1 MRFVEWNCC
10 EGFASDLPAL
20 LELGCDLA
28 VLCEVPEMPPPVN
41 LIDPEIDWHWAG
53 RYPRKGLAIASFGGP
68 LTRGA
73 ERIGA
78 GSFTVSAETKAGI
91 GILGIWTCPPRGSS
105 YGAQARATID
115 TYADWLRDTPSIVA
129 GDVNV
134 APRGIEDTRTG
145 VLRALFADLDAL
157 GYRSVYHH
165 YFGEEYGAETR
176 ATYFHRRRPAE
187 PFHIDFVFL
196 HQDLLPQVRAVEVGT
211 YERWGR
217 SPQRVRRRPQ
227 RSRPDRR
234 RSRSLFG
241 SAACTRTVP
250 RGSARRHR
258 VRRRHRRACAVGLLA
273 PGQVGRV
280 GQVISTTR
288 PRWSLAIVPVR
299 GSWKASSARLTRPA
313 WPARRKVSPTKQ

>member
-129 GDVNV
+129 GDFNV

-211 YERWGR
+211 YERWVARRNEYVAGHSDHVPIVVDLDLCSGLR
-217 SPQRVRRRPQ
+217 RVPEPCPGALHVAIGFAAGTDGPVRWVCSRRVR
-227 RSRPDRR
+227 S
-234 RSRSLFG
+234 G
-241 SAACTRTVP
+241 
-250 RGSARRHR
+250 GWAR
-258 VRRRHRRACAVGLLA
+258 
-273 PGQVGRV
+273 
-280 GQVISTTR
+280 
-288 PRWSLAIVPVR
+288 
-299 GSWKASSARLTRPA
+299 
-313 WPARRKVSPTKQ
+313 